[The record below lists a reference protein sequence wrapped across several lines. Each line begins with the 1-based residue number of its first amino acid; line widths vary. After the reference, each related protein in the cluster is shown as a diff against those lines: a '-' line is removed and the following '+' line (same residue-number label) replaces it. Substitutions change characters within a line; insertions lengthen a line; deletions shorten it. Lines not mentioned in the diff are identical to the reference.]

1 MCTLSLAT
9 SADGSTL
16 RLLMNRD
23 ERRLRPVAWPPRPES
38 SDRVS
43 AVWPVDPVS
52 GGTWIGATDAGLAL
66 ALLNVDA
73 HRRADDRLSRGL
85 IVPALAD
92 AQSLDEVETLL
103 GRLDPSAFAAFRLV
117 ATTRHQVLVYSSADR
132 TIVRARV
139 GRARLFASSSLGDAL
154 VEPLRAQLFATL
166 LGREADPWLAQTRLH
181 QHAWPDRRHLSVMMT
196 RSDACTV
203 SQTEIVL
210 APGRVVLTYRPVVE
224 GWPLAP
230 TERRLPLAFTRAA

>member
-9 SADGSTL
+9 SADGGAL

-23 ERRLRPVAWPPRPES
+23 ERRLRPVARPPAIQTRAGAS
-38 SDRVS
+38 V
-43 AVWPVDPVS
+43 VWPEDPLS
-52 GGTWIGATDAGLAL
+52 GGTWIAATDAGLAL

-73 HRRADDRLSRGL
+73 QRRTDDRLSRGL
-85 IVPALAD
+85 VIPALAD
-92 AQSLDEVETLL
+92 ARSLEDVETRL
-103 GRLDPSAFAAFRLV
+103 GRLDPAAFAAFRLV
-117 ATTRHQVLVYSSADR
+117 AIMRDQILVYASLDR
-132 TIVRARV
+132 TMVRGRV
-139 GRARLFASSSLGDAL
+139 GRARLLASSSLGDAL
-154 VEPLRAQLFATL
+154 VEPMRAQLFATL

-210 APGRVVLTYRPVVE
+210 APDRVMLTYRPVVD

-230 TERRLPLAFTRAA
+230 TQRHLTLSLARAA